1 MKAMKK
7 LFNIIF
13 TGLLLMA
20 GLASC
25 TDNNKTIVTGDS
37 VDLRYR
43 IENKKDTLA
52 AISPKAFTIV
62 VKSTKPWTI
71 TSDHPD
77 WCIIE
82 QEEGEAQPDSLVH
95 YGKGEN
101 TNVKVQYYDNPD
113 LDDRTDIITIASD
126 GFVGKKL
133 EVFQLGIAYLN
144 VPEADIKGG
153 LMIEKAGG
161 DLVVNV
167 KTNQKWTAKIV
178 PQGSD
183 KAEWLAISSGASG
196 ELDGTVTITVE
207 ENSGEKR
214 YSNVAIYDRYG
225 EERAMIK
232 ITQDGVQ
239 LDPATFEIHAGYDQL
254 SYTLNVVCNSA
265 WEAEGDSG
273 WFTIENPTGHS
284 GNGTLNITITQND
297 TPDLRTGTISLKTIA
312 ANPGDPVLQKDVVF
326 KQAYKVNPVRINMDN
341 DEIANWKSDKGFDPV
356 YEAGVGTTFA
366 TGATGYSRLN
376 RSMKAGSYSFHWNT
390 FSADAKVRHW
400 FCYSGGQEI
409 KFNLYGTGSTEISLS
424 ASDGEKPSI
433 SSSVKDLDMTKDHIV
448 TYNFNQVGS
457 YCQVSMLIDG
467 VEAGSFV
474 SSETVLYNCK
484 WGADIN
490 MYIGVEIGSAV
501 LDWYEY
507 TAPFS
512 WDEE

>member
-1 MKAMKK
+1 MKK
-7 LFNIIF
+7 IF
-13 TGLLLMA
+13 SFILTGLILIA

-25 TDNNKTIVTGDS
+25 TVNDKTLVTGDS

-43 IENKKDTLA
+43 IENLQDTLA

-71 TSDHPD
+71 TNEHPD
-77 WCIIE
+77 WCIIT
-82 QEEGEAQPDSLVH
+82 QEEGEAVADSLVH
-95 YGKGEN
+95 VGKGEN
-101 TNVKVQYYDNPD
+101 TNVKVQYYNNPD

-126 GFVGKKL
+126 GFVGKRVT
-133 EVFQLGIAYLN
+133 VFQLGIAYLN
-144 VPEADIKGG
+144 VPEADIEGG
-153 LMIEKAGG
+153 LKIEKVGG
-161 DLVVNV
+161 ELEVNV
-167 KTNQKWTAKIV
+167 KCNQKWTAKIL
-178 PQGSD
+178 PFNEGKTD
-183 KAEWLAISSGASG
+183 WLAISDGESG
-196 ELDGTVTITVE
+196 ELDGKVTIAVQ

-214 YSNVAIYDRYG
+214 YANVAIYDRHG
-225 EERAMIK
+225 DERAMVK

-254 SYTLNVVCNSA
+254 SYSLNVVCNTA
-265 WEAEGDSG
+265 WEAEGDAT
-273 WFTIENPTGHS
+273 WFTITNPTGHTN
-284 GNGTLNITITQND
+284 NGTLNITITQND
-297 TPDLRTGTISLKTIA
+297 TPDLRKGTIMLKTIA
-312 ANPGDPVLQKDVVF
+312 ANPGDPVLQKEIVF

-341 DEIANWKSDKGFDPV
+341 DEIANWKSDKGLDPV

-366 TGATGYSRLN
+366 NGATGYARLN
-376 RSMKAGSYSFHWNT
+376 RSMKAGSYSFHWST

-400 FCYSGGQEI
+400 FCYSGNQEI

-448 TYNFNQVGS
+448 TYNFNQVGI

-490 MYIGVEIGSAV
+490 MYIGVEVGSAV